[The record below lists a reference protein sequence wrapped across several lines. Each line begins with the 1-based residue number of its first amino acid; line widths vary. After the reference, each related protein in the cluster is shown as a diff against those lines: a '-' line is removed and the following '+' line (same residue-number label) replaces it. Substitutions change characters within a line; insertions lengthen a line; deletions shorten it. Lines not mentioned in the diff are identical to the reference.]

1 MAKQRWVIKI
11 GSALLTND
19 GKGLDTISIAS
30 WVKQIVEL
38 TKQDIDVILVSSG
51 AIAEGIKRLGWNTR
65 PDDVHKLQAAAAVG
79 QMGLIQTYE
88 SLFAKFNIHTAQI
101 LLTHDNLTNS
111 DRYENISSTMNNLL
125 EFNTVPIVNENDTV
139 ATDEIKFGDND
150 TLAAL
155 VANLVGASQLIIL
168 TDQGGVYDADPR
180 QNANAKLI
188 DTINVNDEKLEQV
201 AGRTGGSLGSGG
213 MYTKVLAAKKAAES
227 SANTVI
233 ASGKVPDVLTRLAN
247 GEHVG
252 TLITC

>member
-1 MAKQRWVIKI
+1 MSKQKWVIKI

-19 GKGLDTISIAS
+19 GRGLDTISIAS
-30 WVKQIVEL
+30 WVEQIVAL
-38 TKQDIDVILVSSG
+38 TKQDIEVILVSSG
-51 AIAEGIKRLGWNTR
+51 AIAEGIKRLGWDTR
-65 PDDVHKLQAAAAVG
+65 PDDIHKLQAAAAVG

-88 SLFAKFNIHTAQI
+88 SLFAKHNMRTAQI
-101 LLTHDNLTNS
+101 LLTHDNLTNA
-111 DRYENISSTMNNLL
+111 DRYENISSTLNNLL
-125 EFNTVPIVNENDTV
+125 DFGTVPIVNENDTV

-155 VANLVGASQLIIL
+155 VANLIGANQLIIL

-180 QNANAKLI
+180 QNTDAKLI

-227 SANTVI
+227 GATTVI
-233 ASGKVPDVLTRLAN
+233 ASGKAADVLTRLAN